1 VVVQVPDTRYARS
14 GDLRIAYQTWGEG
27 PPMLYIA
34 DLISHVDIAWE
45 HELYR
50 RSLEHMGRHVTFAWF
65 DKRGI
70 GMSDR
75 FDDAP
80 TLEERNQDI
89 LAVMDT
95 LGWERAHIV
104 GQSEGGIMAQLFAA
118 DFPERVETVTLVNT
132 VVSPRYYERIPDF
145 IRAGDP
151 PLMVDHIYEH
161 FERVLETWGE
171 DASFMVGWELPSQ
184 AGNEAFERWIARLMR
199 FAATPKDFKRQLDS
213 VFELDAGDAPERIS
227 APTMVMHVQGDQ
239 VLPVAMGRLL
249 ADIIPGAQYVEIEGA
264 DHFFWIMPNW
274 REVSDISIAFVT
286 GKPVERATTRKF
298 ATVLFTDIV
307 DSTRQ
312 SAAVGDAR
320 WRGIL
325 DSHDRTAR
333 GLIDE
338 HAGRVVKSTGDGL
351 LAVFD
356 TPSLGV
362 NCGVQMCDALR
373 GLGIDIR
380 AGVHAGEIEVH
391 DDGDISGVAVNLAA
405 RVEQLAADR
414 ELWAS
419 STVRDLML
427 GGSTSFTDRGEHALK
442 GIDGNWR
449 LFSVTAA

>member
-1 VVVQVPDTRYARS
+1 MQVPEVRYARS
-14 GDLRIAYQTWGEG
+14 GDLRIAYQAWGEG

-34 DLISHVDIAWE
+34 DLISHVEIAWE

-50 RSLEHMGRHVTFAWF
+50 RSLEHMGRHVHFAWF

-75 FDDAP
+75 FDEAP
-80 TLEERNQDI
+80 TLEQRNQDI

-132 VVSPRYYERIPDF
+132 VASPRYYDRIPEF

-151 PLMVDHIYEH
+151 PLMLARLYAH

-171 DASFMVGWELPSQ
+171 DASFMVEWELPSQ

-199 FAATPKDFKRQLDS
+199 FAASPKDFKRQLDS
-213 VFELDAGDAPERIS
+213 VFALDAGDAPERIS

-274 REVSDISIAFVT
+274 REVSDISVGFVT
-286 GKPVERATTRKF
+286 GKPVVRATKRQF

-312 SAAVGDAR
+312 SAAVGDAK

-333 GLIDE
+333 QLIDE
-338 HAGRVVKSTGDGL
+338 HRGRVVKSTGDGL

-356 TPSLGV
+356 TPSQGV
-362 NCGVQMCDALR
+362 ECGLALCTALC
-373 GLGIDIR
+373 GIGIDIR
-380 AGVHAGEIEVH
+380 AGIHAGEIEVH

-405 RVEQLAADR
+405 RVEQHAADR

-427 GGSTSFTDRGEHALK
+427 GGSTSFTDCGEHALK
-442 GIDGNWR
+442 GIDGDWR
-449 LFSVTAA
+449 LFSVAAG

>member
-1 VVVQVPDTRYARS
+1 MQVPDTRYARS

-27 PPMLYIA
+27 PPLILIA
-34 DLISHVDIAWE
+34 DLISHMEIAWE
-45 HELYR
+45 HEFYR
-50 RSLEHMGRHVTFAWF
+50 RWLERVGRHMTCAWF

-75 FDDAP
+75 FDEAP
-80 TLEERNQDI
+80 TLEQRNQDI

-95 LGWERAHIV
+95 LGWERAHV
-104 GQSEGGIMAQLFAA
+104 AGQSEGAIMGQLFAV
-118 DFPERVETVTLVNT
+118 DFPDRVETLTLLNGVA
-132 VVSPRYYERIPDF
+132 SPRYYERLPDY

-151 PLMVDHIYEH
+151 PIMLGHIYEH

-171 DASFMVGWELPSQ
+171 DASFMIGWEIPSQ

-199 FAATPKDFKRQLDS
+199 FAASPKDFQRQLDS
-213 VFELDAGDAPERIS
+213 VFALDAGDAPERIT

-239 VLPVAMGRLL
+239 VLPVSMGRLL
-249 ADIIPGAQYVEIEGA
+249 ADLIPGAKYVEIEGA
-264 DHFFWIMPNW
+264 DHFSWIMPNW
-274 REVSDISIAFVT
+274 REAADTLIEFAT
-286 GKPVERATTRKF
+286 GKPVDRVTKRQF

-312 SAAVGDAR
+312 SAAVGDAM

-338 HAGRVVKSTGDGL
+338 HRGRVVKSTGDGL
-351 LAVFD
+351 LVVFD
-356 TPSLGV
+356 TPSQGV
-362 NCGVQMCDALR
+362 ECGLEMCDALR
-373 GLGIDIR
+373 GIGIDIR
-380 AGVHAGEIEVH
+380 AGLHAGEIELH

-405 RVEQLAADR
+405 RVEQHAADR

-427 GGSTSFTDRGEHALK
+427 GGNTSFTDQGEHELK

-449 LFSVTAA
+449 LFAVTAA